1 MGLAVRK
8 SNSGGYPPELLELHC
23 GYFLLS
29 ELLFSVSEL
38 LLPELLSLL
47 VPVLPWS
54 DCVSVELLNEPL
66 PVPPT
71 PVSACTPK

>member
-1 MGLAVRK
+1 ML
-8 SNSGGYPPELLELHC
+8 PELLLLLLEL
-23 GYFLLS
+23 
-29 ELLFSVSEL
+29 SVSEL
-38 LLPELLSLL
+38 LLPVLLSLL

-54 DCVSVELLNEPL
+54 VVELLNEPL